1 MSDPHL
7 QKYWKD
13 LRKAWK
19 DTFVMDTIQRFDDLS
34 YVLQIA
40 KKAGFNREEILSA
53 IDKLDNHK
61 NEQQGWLIYDS
72 ICLGKIY
79 GKILTSES
87 GNVDLFG

>member
-34 YVLQIA
+34 YVLQIG
-40 KKAGFNREEILSA
+40 KKAG
-53 IDKLDNHK
+53 
-61 NEQQGWLIYDS
+61 
-72 ICLGKIY
+72 
-79 GKILTSES
+79 
-87 GNVDLFG
+87 